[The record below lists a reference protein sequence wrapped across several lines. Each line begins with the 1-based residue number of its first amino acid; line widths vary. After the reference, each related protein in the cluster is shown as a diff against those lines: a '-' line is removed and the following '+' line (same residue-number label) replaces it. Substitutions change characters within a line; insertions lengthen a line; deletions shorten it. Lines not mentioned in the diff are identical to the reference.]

1 MKNKKQK
8 FKIGDLVRVKK
19 LLSNG
24 YQIDEF
30 LGIVINSDLGWGC
43 PWFVHMTNGERLWV
57 AEEDLKKATE

>member
-30 LGIVINSDLGWGC
+30 LGIVII
-43 PWFVHMTNGERLWV
+43 
-57 AEEDLKKATE
+57 AI